1 MHCYIND
8 IYNYTAKEIYL
19 IYHKVVM
26 HLILNK
32 NRQIVIIY
40 SIIIES
46 QIFFLPFSYISLKV
60 FNKKQFWKKSFKKF
74 LYFWISSEWRI
85 TWKESD
91 HNLKIT
97 TQVNARSRFK
107 GIIYAIS
114 NYVMENSALYP
125 RYFTVVSEIHNEG
138 TNSVNINQTAR
149 KQRTIRSIRRT
160 RSCAGPRHIPI

>member
-40 SIIIES
+40 SIIIELS

-60 FNKKQFWKKSFKKF
+60 FNKKQF
-74 LYFWISSEWRI
+74 
-85 TWKESD
+85 
-91 HNLKIT
+91 
-97 TQVNARSRFK
+97 
-107 GIIYAIS
+107 
-114 NYVMENSALYP
+114 
-125 RYFTVVSEIHNEG
+125 
-138 TNSVNINQTAR
+138 
-149 KQRTIRSIRRT
+149 
-160 RSCAGPRHIPI
+160 

>member
-60 FNKKQFWKKSFKKF
+60 FNKKQF
-74 LYFWISSEWRI
+74 
-85 TWKESD
+85 
-91 HNLKIT
+91 
-97 TQVNARSRFK
+97 
-107 GIIYAIS
+107 
-114 NYVMENSALYP
+114 
-125 RYFTVVSEIHNEG
+125 
-138 TNSVNINQTAR
+138 
-149 KQRTIRSIRRT
+149 
-160 RSCAGPRHIPI
+160 